1 MTVQPLSHPRIA
13 SVRPLAAV
21 AGGRVTIRGSRVR
34 GDAENG
40 PEVRIGD
47 VAAHVVY
54 ADRDTVACLVPSG
67 LGGGSTPVRLATAPG
82 ETAFLNIG
90 APVATGLHQV
100 DSPVFSRDGTL
111 YLTYSGT
118 RGEPAPVSV
127 FRLGGD
133 GFRESFVTGITNP
146 TSLAFDPNGRLH
158 VSSRFD
164 GTVFAVDAEGRV
176 EQVATDLGVACGLA
190 FDLDGTLYVGDRSGT
205 ILRVASSGHVAPFA
219 TLPASVAA
227 FHLAMAPT
235 GELAVTAP
243 TLSTCDAVY
252 RVDRAGAV
260 TTLTRRFGRPQGLAF
275 DPQGALYVVEALAG
289 ASGLYRVRADG
300 DTEHIVAAPS
310 LVGVAFDPSGGA
322 VVVSDDT
329 AYRFDALPATLRITD
344 EETARRLDGDL
355 RKADL
360 RATDVV

>member
-1 MTVQPLSHPRIA
+1 M
-13 SVRPLAAV
+13 
-21 AGGRVTIRGSRVR
+21 TIRGPRVR
-34 GDAENG
+34 GDAETW

-47 VAAHVVY
+47 VTAHVVY
-54 ADRDTVACLVPSG
+54 ANRDTVTCLVPAD
-67 LGGGSTPVRLATAPG
+67 LEGGSTPVRIATAPG

-100 DSPVFSRDGTL
+100 DSPVFGRDGTL

-118 RGEPAPVSV
+118 RSERAPVSV
-127 FRLGGD
+127 FRLTGD

-146 TSLAFDPNGRLH
+146 TSLAFDSNDRLH

-164 GTVFAVDAEGRV
+164 GTVFTVDAEGRV
-176 EQVATDLGVACGLA
+176 EPLATGLGVACGLA

-205 ILRVASSGHVAPFA
+205 IFRVMPTGHVSPFA

-235 GELAVTAP
+235 GELVVTAP

-300 DTEHIVAAPS
+300 GTEHVVAAPS
-310 LVGVAFDPSGGA
+310 LVGVAFDSSGGA
-322 VVVSDDT
+322 VVVSHDT
-329 AYRFDALPATLRITD
+329 AYRFDDLPAMLRL
-344 EETARRLDGDL
+344 ARGC
-355 RKADL
+355 
-360 RATDVV
+360 